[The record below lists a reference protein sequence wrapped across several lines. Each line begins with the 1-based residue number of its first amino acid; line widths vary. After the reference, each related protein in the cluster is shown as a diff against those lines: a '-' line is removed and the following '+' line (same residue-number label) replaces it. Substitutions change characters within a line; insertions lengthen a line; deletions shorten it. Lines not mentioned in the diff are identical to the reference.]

1 MDQSKPNCDLCA
13 LPVEIPD
20 FTLNTKYGLKRFCC
34 EGCLGIYRLLHE
46 DELVAEIYCP
56 SPQVPDADLGS

>member
-1 MDQSKPNCDLCA
+1 MDQTKPCCDLCT

-20 FTLNTKYGLKRFCC
+20 FTLKTKSGIKRFCC

-46 DELVAEIYCP
+46 DQLAEEAVENP
-56 SPQVPDADLGS
+56 FQESNSNSQL

>member
-1 MDQSKPNCDLCA
+1 MNSTKPSCDLCA

-20 FTLNTKYGLKRFCC
+20 FTLMTKSGLKRFCC

-46 DELVAEIYCP
+46 GEVVEEAASDP
-56 SPQVPDADLGS
+56 SLPESSPKS

>member
-1 MDQSKPNCDLCA
+1 MSEEKPSCDLCT

-20 FTLNTKYGLKRFCC
+20 FRLQTKNGIKQFCC

-46 DELVAEIYCP
+46 EEIAEEPTSPELLP
-56 SPQVPDADLGS
+56 PRS

>member
-1 MDQSKPNCDLCA
+1 MNSKPYCDLCA

-20 FTLNTKYGLKRFCC
+20 FTLKTKSGIKRFCC

-46 DELVAEIYCP
+46 DELAEEKETIDDP
-56 SPQVPDADLGS
+56 SPQSDSDL